1 MDYWSGLQFGLIV
14 QFLVWT
20 IRSSVP
26 ELTPDLASRGAI
38 EVQKGDIVTVLIDG
52 TRWPCHGV
60 GGEYVGRG
68 DLLVLEKVDC

>member
-1 MDYWSGLQFGLIV
+1 M
-14 QFLVWT
+14 
-20 IRSSVP
+20 
-26 ELTPDLASRGAI
+26 PDLASRGAI

>member
-1 MDYWSGLQFGLIV
+1 M
-14 QFLVWT
+14 
-20 IRSSVP
+20 
-26 ELTPDLASRGAI
+26 PDLASRGAI

-52 TRWPCHGV
+52 TRWPRHGV